1 VPTLKE
7 EIAELC
13 FRARRAAHEL
23 GLLTPAERTAVL
35 AAIAAEL
42 KESRSQILAENEAD
56 VAEAEKRGLSK
67 ALLDR
72 LRLSATRFDDM
83 LRSVAEVAN
92 LRDPVG
98 SILEEKIRPNALL
111 IQKVR
116 VPIGL
121 IAIIFE
127 SRPNVTV
134 DSATLCLR
142 SGNAVVLRGGTDAR
156 RSNRALVEAICR
168 GLRKQGLAG
177 ETVTLVQSEEREA
190 IKHLVQMEGVVDLVI
205 PRGGEGLIRAVTEVA
220 RVPVIKHYK
229 GVCHVFVDES
239 ASVEMAIR
247 IVENAK
253 CQRPGV
259 CNALETLLVH
269 ERIAEKALPAI
280 AQVLLGSGV
289 ELRGDDK
296 SRNIVPEMQ
305 PAEESDWSEEY
316 LDLILSVRIV
326 PSLEEAIRHIN
337 RYGSHHSDAIVSEDR
352 LAQERFLRE
361 IDSAAVYVNASTRF
375 TDGGEFGLGAEIGI
389 STDKLHARGPMGV
402 EELTTYKYLINGS
415 GQTR

>member
-1 VPTLKE
+1 
-7 EIAELC
+7 
-13 FRARRAAHEL
+13 
-23 GLLTPAERTAVL
+23 
-35 AAIAAEL
+35 
-42 KESRSQILAENEAD
+42 
-56 VAEAEKRGLSK
+56 
-67 ALLDR
+67 
-72 LRLSATRFDDM
+72 M

-156 RSNRALVEAICR
+156 RSNRALVEAIGR

-280 AQVLLGSGV
+280 AKVLLGSGV